1 MAEENMNQDLPM
13 EGGQPE
19 TPQLSLQD
27 IATVVQIIDI
37 CSRRGGFEGQEL
49 EVVGGLRNRIVKFL
63 NETSKQQGSDV
74 PEGAVPEAEESDSS
88 DES

>member
-1 MAEENMNQDLPM
+1 MTEEVKAADEQAEQVN
-13 EGGQPE
+13 
-19 TPQLSLQD
+19 LSLQD
-27 IATVVQIIDI
+27 IATCVQIIDI

-74 PEGAVPEAEESDSS
+74 PEGAVPEAEASDSS